1 MSSQTKQTLTWGGLL
16 IFFGVM
22 GLAQT
27 VADLNEWAWVALLSL
42 AGLIILG
49 VYLTDRSEWALLIP
63 VYVMWAVAGL
73 IALITLDVLRDE
85 AIATYVLTAIALPFL
100 IVFLRDR
107 SQQWALTPA
116 YVLLAV
122 GIMVGLIGAGVLD
135 DLLIPSY
142 VMFAIAIP
150 FLVVYTRNPKQ
161 WWPLIPGGIL
171 AMIGASFLVAEAA
184 LEYILPV
191 SLIIAG
197 IWIVARQWLRGDA
210 TESDSA
216 ASEESESALTE
227 QGEVIIE
234 PTPDADATG

>member
-63 VYVMWAVAGL
+63 VYVMWTVAGL

-122 GIMVGLIGAGVLD
+122 GIMVGLIGAGVLN

-150 FLVVYTRNPKQ
+150 FLVVFARNPKQ

-197 IWIVARQWLRGDA
+197 IWIVARQWLREEV
-210 TESDSA
+210 TESNSA

-227 QGEVIIE
+227 QGEVIIDS
-234 PTPDADATG
+234 TPDEDATG